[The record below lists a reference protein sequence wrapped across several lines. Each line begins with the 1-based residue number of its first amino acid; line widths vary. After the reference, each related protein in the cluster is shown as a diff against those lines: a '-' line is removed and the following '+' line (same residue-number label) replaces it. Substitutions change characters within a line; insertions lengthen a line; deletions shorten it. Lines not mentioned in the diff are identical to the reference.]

1 MGRRSPSRAARSSTA
16 APSSTTG
23 ALVFTGH
30 SRADRPA
37 DQVRPERFG
46 SRAER
51 DHRVGPSSRPVL
63 SARRCAPCPARRAAP
78 PGRGPI
84 GRRGRRV
91 PTLRRPRADAHRLAQ
106 LEARLERV
114 HVQPRRRAERAPRRR
129 PCPRGG
135 RIRRAAGRSRRSSA
149 PPRPGRSRGPGPRAR
164 GLEPLRPGHRA
175 HHRLVHGAVVE
186 VDTPHRRRGRRPS
199 PSSRST
205 PLTVV
210 EVDAPRREGG
220 QLSRRPQRLER
231 ERARPH
237 HHRHALGRAG
247 GDVGRHHRLGGRRPR
262 SPRSG
267 PRSRPPRKPAGGSP
281 QSAKSLPPTRSGVRT
296 GTDRRDPEPKPARR
310 RRPCAAAMRVSDTSR
325 SIVAGLIAR
334 RFARSPSSAASCP
347 CRGPRRQQA
356 ARAAARA
363 GNRTGIIGPSRFEH
377 TRSDASH
384 KSTSAAFTAVA

>member
-78 PGRGPI
+78 RGQRPVR
-84 GRRGRRV
+84 RRGRRV
-91 PTLRRPRADAHRLAQ
+91 PALRRPRADAHRLAQ

-114 HVQPRRRAERAPRRR
+114 HVQPRRGVEPGQRLGGGHALEAAVSDEPPDDRAVLLLHPGLVVLAGQARERVASS
-129 PCPRGG
+129 PCA
-135 RIRRAAGRSRRSSA
+135 RATELTTGSFVA
-149 PPRPGRSRGPGPRAR
+149 
-164 GLEPLRPGHRA
+164 
-175 HHRLVHGAVVE
+175 
-186 VDTPHRRRGRRPS
+186 

-237 HHRHALGRAG
+237 HQRHALGRAG

-267 PRSRPPRKPAGGSP
+267 PRSRPPGSP
-281 QSAKSLPPTRSGVRT
+281 QEDRPSPRRACPRPDRGSAPAPTGAT
-296 GTDRRDPEPKPARR
+296 P
-310 RRPCAAAMRVSDTSR
+310 SR
-325 SIVAGLIAR
+325 SRPADDAPAPPRCASPTPAG
-334 RFARSPSSAASCP
+334 RSSP
-347 CRGPRRQQA
+347 G
-356 ARAAARA
+356 
-363 GNRTGIIGPSRFEH
+363 
-377 TRSDASH
+377 
-384 KSTSAAFTAVA
+384 